1 MTTFKDTDIREA
13 LRRKYADTPQLS
25 ADFMAKMQQAA
36 SAPSHRHVIPRWV
49 WPAAIGVVAASILL
63 LLSFLFMGEKTDRQ
77 PVAKEPVATP
87 VRHLAPSA
95 TMPVVAAQAEE
106 TAPVQPAMVSSP
118 ATISSPTSHPLS
130 SATSAPMI
138 TSVSKKT
145 TAQQPVISPQ
155 PIVVSQNDS
164 SGQAQTNDTSSA
176 KNIAYYIAR
185 LEAEMDALD
194 DSVNAA
200 QMEELIAADVH
211 LQQLVNRVVHGRA
224 EQALNEAK
232 PDSTANYIHF

>member
-36 SAPSHRHVIPRWV
+36 SAPSHCHVIPRWV

-77 PVAKEPVATP
+77 PVAKEPVAIP

-106 TAPVQPAMVSSP
+106 TAPVQPATVPSP
-118 ATISSPTSHPLS
+118 ATIFMPASYPSSASPT
-130 SATSAPMI
+130 PMVA
-138 TSVSKKT
+138 SVSKKNSVP
-145 TAQQPVISPQ
+145 QPMISSQ